1 MLFGVWL
8 QNAARR
14 WRRLR
19 SSRSFRRNK
28 QSSSPVYVE
37 QLEERVLLST
47 VQFSEDVRVDA
58 SSDDAE
64 ENTVGGINLTSTDV
78 ELTEDGGTQTVGLRF
93 NNVDIPNGATITNA
107 YVQFQ
112 VDETNTGTVALNI
125 AGEAADDAAT
135 FSTTH
140 FDI

>member
-8 QNAARR
+8 QNASRR

-58 SSDDAE
+58 SADDAE
-64 ENTVGGINLTSTDV
+64 ENTLGGVNITSTDV
-78 ELTEDGGTQTVGLRF
+78 ELTEDGGGTQTVGLRF
-93 NNVDIPNGATITNA
+93 NNVDIPNSATITNA

-112 VDETNTGTVALNI
+112 VDEIDTEATTLQI
-125 AGEAADDAAT
+125 AAQASGMQPRM
-135 FSTTH
+135 SV
-140 FDI
+140 